1 MGLAFP
7 KIRADWI
14 FVKEKKRKTL
24 DFIKVLF
31 HFHPKSN
38 FVMWCKS
45 SNGFENSIFH
55 FSGVHWTEY
64 WKHQTVWSALCLVGC
79 RPSPPPLSLSFKHKE
94 RNIKKEPPYWVH
106 DGCFFMKESDRA
118 LNNHALLNRIW
129 KELKMQSTNEKTISL
144 LDWYLC
150 PVG

>member
-1 MGLAFP
+1 M
-7 KIRADWI
+7 
-14 FVKEKKRKTL
+14 
-24 DFIKVLF
+24 LF
-31 HFHPKSN
+31 YFHPKSN
-38 FVMWCKS
+38 LVMWCKS

-106 DGCFFMKESDRA
+106 DGYFFMKQSEWA
-118 LNNHALLNRIW
+118 LNNHALLNSIW
-129 KELKMQSTNEKTISL
+129 KELKTESTNKKTIFEGHFILYCIDIWVFLNNWVFHSKPIFDL
-144 LDWYLC
+144 
-150 PVG
+150 V

>member
-1 MGLAFP
+1 MFGLLTLLDKRTFWKMGLAFLATFP

-31 HFHPKSN
+31 HFHLKSN

-94 RNIKKEPPYWVH
+94 RNIKKEPPTEFTMATFSWN
-106 DGCFFMKESDRA
+106 S
-118 LNNHALLNRIW
+118 LS
-129 KELKMQSTNEKTISL
+129 EL
-144 LDWYLC
+144 
-150 PVG
+150 